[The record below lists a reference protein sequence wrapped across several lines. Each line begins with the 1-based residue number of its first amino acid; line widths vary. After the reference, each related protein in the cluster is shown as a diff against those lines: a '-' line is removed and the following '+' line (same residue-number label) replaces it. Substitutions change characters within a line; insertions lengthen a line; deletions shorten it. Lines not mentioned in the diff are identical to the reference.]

1 MMNSIVSAA
10 AEVDA
15 SFIAGCKLGVSLL
28 HGDLKCQVL
37 MHKCFKYCTFWMES
51 WTCLSHCLYVITN
64 TTMNAKWGVLL
75 IAGVMFY
82 KLKWLKNKIFN
93 KELGLLGW

>member
-1 MMNSIVSAA
+1 MSKFCKFVFAYQMMNSIVSAA

-37 MHKCFKYCTFWMES
+37 MHKCFKYCTF
-51 WTCLSHCLYVITN
+51 
-64 TTMNAKWGVLL
+64 
-75 IAGVMFY
+75 
-82 KLKWLKNKIFN
+82 
-93 KELGLLGW
+93 